1 LPRKQQSGLLR
12 GLKILKN
19 IDGIA
24 MLELTSADVVR
35 HRLVKLIIDAY
46 DRSNTIQNQI
56 DPEKVKT
63 SNSTDEHAD
72 QE

>member
-1 LPRKQQSGLLR
+1 MLR

-46 DRSNTIQNQI
+46 YRSNNIQNQK
-56 DPEKVKT
+56 DSEKADSTKT
-63 SNSTDEHAD
+63 TDEPVG
-72 QE
+72 EE